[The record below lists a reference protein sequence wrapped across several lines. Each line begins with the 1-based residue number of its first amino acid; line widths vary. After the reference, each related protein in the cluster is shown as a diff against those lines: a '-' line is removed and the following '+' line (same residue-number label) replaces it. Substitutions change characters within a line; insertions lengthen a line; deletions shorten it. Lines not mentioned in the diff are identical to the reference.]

1 MLRDIELP
9 PLLTSD
15 ANDLVEELLVP
26 GLRSSLRYDRAVG
39 YFRTTAFAL
48 AAQGL
53 SVFLNGGGH
62 MRLLLGADLADCDR
76 QTGQISPALVEEIHT
91 GLLSADRIV
100 TDHIALLGALLHENR
115 LEIRIATGP
124 VGMFHA
130 KIGRFVD
137 ECEDSLVF
145 HGSANETASGW
156 RGNLEQITVHRSW
169 LPAETAHHDALSN
182 SLEGWWRGRSEGFRV
197 VELPDVIGEALLSI
211 AESNPPQRD
220 QPVDALVEDPVNPI
234 TKLADLLNVMPE
246 AEALSIAR
254 KSVGFEGARICA
266 HLSIPQ
272 LLELAWR
279 QSEAIA

>member
-62 MRLLLGADLADCDR
+62 MRLLLGADIADCDR
-76 QTGQISPALVEEIHT
+76 QTGQISSSLVTEIRA
-91 GLLSADRIV
+91 GLLSADRVV
-100 TDHIALLGALLHENR
+100 TDHIALLGALLQENR

-124 VGMFHA
+124 IGMFHA
-130 KIGRFVD
+130 KIGKFVD
-137 ECEDSLVF
+137 ERGDSLVF

-169 LPAETAHHDALSN
+169 YPAEVAHHDALAN

-197 VELPDVIGEALLSI
+197 LELPDVIGETLLSI
-211 AESNPPQRD
+211 AESNPPRPD
-220 QPVDALVEDPVNPI
+220 QNVGPLVEDPVNPI
-234 TKLADLLNVMPE
+234 TALAGLLRTMPE
-246 AEALSIAR
+246 AEALSSAR
-254 KSVGFEGARICA
+254 KSAGFEGARISA
-266 HLSIPQ
+266 RLSIPQ
-272 LLELAWR
+272 LLVMAWR